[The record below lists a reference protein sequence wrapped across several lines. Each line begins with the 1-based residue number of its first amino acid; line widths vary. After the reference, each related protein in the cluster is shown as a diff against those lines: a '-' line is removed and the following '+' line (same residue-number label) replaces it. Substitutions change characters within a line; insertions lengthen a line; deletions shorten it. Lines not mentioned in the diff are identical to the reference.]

1 MGLETECD
9 VNESTGFVRLS
20 FYTAYTKVEIQRFS
34 AILAFFRGPMHEG
47 TQTSGASDIRTLAA
61 VGRAATTEQR
71 NADA

>member
-1 MGLETECD
+1 MGLETKRD

-47 TQTSGASDIRTLAA
+47 TQTSKASDIRTLA